1 MKNTL
6 KALWTMIKM
15 MGAYLAAFL
24 SEAIGI
30 PGRLLTDIS
39 NALYGAYYTINES
52 VYAKPMGENEIETD
66 ED

>member
-1 MKNTL
+1 MKHTL

-39 NALYGAYYTINES
+39 NALYGAYYAINQS
-52 VYAKPMGENEIETD
+52 VYAKPMDEIETD